1 MFIRRIM
8 QEYESLWG
16 TQNVDKILD
25 DFAYKI
31 EDIFGD
37 VIDVRELI
45 RATREDGMIGLIL
58 RVFKEIKNEQNTRN
72 SNYAS
77 FSQNPQV
84 MSLNRSFQDR
94 LNENSNIA
102 GIKNVVQEFM

>member
-31 EDIFGD
+31 EDIFGN

-58 RVFKEIKNEQNTRN
+58 RVFKEIKNE
-72 SNYAS
+72 
-77 FSQNPQV
+77 
-84 MSLNRSFQDR
+84 
-94 LNENSNIA
+94 
-102 GIKNVVQEFM
+102 

>member
-58 RVFKEIKNEQNTRN
+58 RVFKEIKNE
-72 SNYAS
+72 
-77 FSQNPQV
+77 
-84 MSLNRSFQDR
+84 
-94 LNENSNIA
+94 
-102 GIKNVVQEFM
+102 